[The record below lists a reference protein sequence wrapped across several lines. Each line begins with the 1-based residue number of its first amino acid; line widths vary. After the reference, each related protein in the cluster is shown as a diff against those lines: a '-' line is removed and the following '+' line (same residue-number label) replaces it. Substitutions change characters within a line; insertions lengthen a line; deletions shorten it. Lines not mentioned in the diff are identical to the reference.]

1 MSDFDHDDSADAWAL
16 LALKDPSNSPFRVKD
31 AGGQALAKIRGK
43 EFEFLV
49 RNSTTIIGRNS
60 STQGNV
66 DIHLGNSSFIS
77 RAHVEILFEKS
88 RFFLKCNGKNGIF
101 LDGHFQR
108 KSAPPVEMPKTWV
121 LKFLKQD
128 YLFYFCT
135 FIEFLA
141 YFFFKA
147 WLAIFVYSRG
157 LLSRQGRAAGPG
169 QKFTR
174 PSQDFVLILGRQ
186 S

>member
-108 KSAPPVEMPKTWV
+108 KSAPPVEMPKTCSIRFPSTSIRLYFQSLV
-121 LKFLKQD
+121 QVQFRHLQAQD
-128 YLFYFCT
+128 
-135 FIEFLA
+135 
-141 YFFFKA
+141 
-147 WLAIFVYSRG
+147 S
-157 LLSRQGRAAGPG
+157 
-169 QKFTR
+169 
-174 PSQDFVLILGRQ
+174 
-186 S
+186 